1 MITFALAEDD
11 EQYRFLIKQELKQ
24 LAETNLIF
32 DAVDGYAL
40 LTKLNNAK
48 ELPEILLL
56 DIDLPK
62 ADGLLLTMYITRKYP
77 SIKIIGI
84 SSHCNKELV
93 TEVLSEGAISFISKH
108 FASKTSAIYQA
119 AFGKRN
125 ILFEAINDTLAGK
138 QYTDTMFFNEVDQLT
153 LSKSTK
159 KIILEKFPL
168 LTHTQIKFLILNATA
183 LSFKEIG
190 LVMNKSMASVKG
202 YYNTL
207 SLRFKVNSR
216 TELSHFCIKNGLVKL
231 PAFYDKMAN

>member
-11 EQYRFLIKQELKQ
+11 EQHSSLIKQALKQ
-24 LAETNLIF
+24 LAETTLLI

-48 ELPEILLL
+48 KLPDILLL
-56 DIDLPK
+56 DINLPK
-62 ADGLLLTMYITRKYP
+62 IDGLLLTIYISRKYP

-108 FASKTSAIYQA
+108 FTSKTSAIYQA
-119 AFGKRN
+119 IFGKRN

-138 QYTDTMFFNEVDQLT
+138 QYTDTMLFNEVDQLT

-159 KIILEKFPL
+159 KIIEEKFPL
-168 LTHTQIKFLILNATA
+168 LTNTQIKFLILNAADLSYKEIA
-183 LSFKEIG
+183 LS
-190 LVMNKSMASVKG
+190 MNKSRASVKG

-207 SLRFKVNSR
+207 ALQFKVNNR
-216 TELSHFCIKNGLVKL
+216 TELSCFCIKNGLVKL
-231 PAFYDKMAN
+231 PAFYDKTAN